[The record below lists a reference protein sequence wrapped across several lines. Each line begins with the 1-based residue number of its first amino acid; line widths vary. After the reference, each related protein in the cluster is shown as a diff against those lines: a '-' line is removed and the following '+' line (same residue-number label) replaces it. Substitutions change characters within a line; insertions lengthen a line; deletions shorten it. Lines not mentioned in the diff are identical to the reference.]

1 MNRSIPIDEAELKLR
16 VRRMKP
22 HSVAMKVQFSRRET
36 CTFLFCEM
44 RKHMA
49 RSNVKPSDLKNTVSL
64 YRRYTAGRSAALLS
78 LLALAFCLS
87 VLCVNAGSA
96 HINPVSV
103 VKAFFGL
110 GDEKNILIVW
120 NIRMPRVLAAV
131 IAGAGLSLS
140 GCVMQN
146 VLKNPMASPSTL
158 GVSNAAVFG
167 ANFAIIVLG
176 AGSFHSTHGNTLTI
190 ENPYLVTILAFACAM
205 GSVFLI
211 LGLSRSTG
219 FSPETVVLAGIAL
232 GSILS
237 AGTTIIQYFAMDT
250 QVAAA
255 VFWTFGDL
263 GRASMKEDVIMLCV
277 VSAAFLYFFLRRWD
291 YNALANGEEV
301 ARSLGVRTRRVRFW
315 SLLIASMITAVCVSF
330 LGIIG
335 FVGLVA
341 PQAVKRFTGAD
352 YRFLLPASALAGTSL
367 LLLSDTVARAL
378 LTGVA
383 LPVGAVTSLLGGPVF
398 LFMLLRKKAR
408 RA

>member
-1 MNRSIPIDEAELKLR
+1 
-16 VRRMKP
+16 
-22 HSVAMKVQFSRRET
+22 
-36 CTFLFCEM
+36 
-44 RKHMA
+44 MA
-49 RSNVKPSDLKNTVSL
+49 RKSVKSSDLKNTVSL
-64 YRRYTAGRSAALLS
+64 YRRHTAEKSVVILILI
-78 LLALAFCLS
+78 ALAFCLS

-96 HINPVSV
+96 HINPIAV
-103 VKAFFGL
+103 VKAFFHL
-110 GDEKNILIVW
+110 GAEKNILIVW
-120 NIRMPRVLAAV
+120 NIRMPRVLAAI
-131 IAGAGLSLS
+131 IAGAGLALS

-176 AGSFHSTHGNTLTI
+176 AGAFHSTHGNTLTI
-190 ENPYLVTILAFACAM
+190 DHPYLVSIFAFACAM
-205 GSVFLI
+205 GAVFLI

-232 GSILS
+232 GSILT

-263 GRASMKEDVIMLCV
+263 GRASMREDMIMLSV
-277 VSAAFLYFFLRRWD
+277 VGTAFLYFYIRRWD
-291 YNALANGEEV
+291 YNALANGEEI
-301 ARSLGVRTRRVRFW
+301 ARSLGVQTRRVRFW
-315 SLLIASMITAVCVSF
+315 SLLIASVITAVCVSF

-341 PQAVKRFTGAD
+341 PQAIKRFTGAD
-352 YRFLLPASALAGTSL
+352 YRFLLPASALVGTSL

-398 LFMLLRKKAR
+398 LYMLLRKKVR